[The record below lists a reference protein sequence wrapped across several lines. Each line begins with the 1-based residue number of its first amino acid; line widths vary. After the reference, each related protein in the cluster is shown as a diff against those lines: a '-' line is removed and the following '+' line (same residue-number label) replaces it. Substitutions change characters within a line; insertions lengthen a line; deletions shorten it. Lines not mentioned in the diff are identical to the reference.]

1 MHFALSCTKHSASP
15 ATMQAASSGLMDHE
29 RPVRTYRRARLTELL
44 ADVGGPKALFRL
56 SGVTD
61 THLIAIVKGRR
72 DVGDEMASMLENQSP
87 PRRAFPRLYVV
98 A

>member
-15 ATMQAASSGLMDHE
+15 ATMQAAYSGLMDHE

-56 SGVTD
+56 SGVT
-61 THLIAIVKGRR
+61 HLIAL
-72 DVGDEMASMLENQSP
+72 DQSP